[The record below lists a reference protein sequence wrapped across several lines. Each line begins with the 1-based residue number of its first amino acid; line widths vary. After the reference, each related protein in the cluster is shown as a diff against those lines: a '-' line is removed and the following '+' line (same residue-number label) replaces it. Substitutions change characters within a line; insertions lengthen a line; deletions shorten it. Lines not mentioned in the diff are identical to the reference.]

1 MELTFDLGTI
11 SLMLGIISTITIG
24 AVWVVSL
31 FSRLAV
37 RMASQEKEVGV
48 LKIAVS
54 KIDERTLVD
63 QRDNEAFRHKYKSSV
78 ESLMELIKIRFDDWD
93 KSLQSFKSLMETKI
107 DLAISKNENKRS
119 KNEGK

>member
-37 RMASQEKEVGV
+37 RMSSQEKEVSV

-54 KIDERTLVD
+54 KIDERTLID

-93 KSLQSFKSLMETKI
+93 KSLQSFKTLMETKI

-119 KNEGK
+119 KNEKK